1 MRLLWMWL
9 WKRRLFWLQI
19 TKKVLITGASGFIG
33 GALSLKLQ
41 SDGYTV
47 LKTSRDPKSPIYWN
61 PERDEI
67 SLNALEGLDGV
78 IHLAGENIASL
89 RWTRR
94 KKDRIFL
101 SRVRGTWLLSRA
113 LLRLKKPPRFFFSA
127 SAVGYYGNRGDEKLT
142 EESRHGS
149 GFLSEVCRK
158 WEEASEC
165 LTQKGI
171 RVIHGRFGNVLDSS
185 GGMVSKLLPLFRLG
199 LGAQLG
205 DGTQWMSWITRD
217 DLVRAIIW
225 MLFTKPLEGA
235 VNCCAPHPVTQKE
248 WAETLAKALHR
259 PLLFKIPKPLVHLL
273 FGEMGDELF
282 LSSTR
287 AVPHKLLESGF
298 QFKHSMLSQF
308 FRPNK

>member
-1 MRLLWMWL
+1 MEVSVRLLWL

-19 TKKVLITGASGFIG
+19 NKRILITGASGFIG
-33 GALSLKLQ
+33 SALSQKLQ

-67 SLNALEGLDGV
+67 PLEALEGLEGV

-89 RWTRR
+89 RWTKQ
-94 KKDRIFL
+94 KKERIFL
-101 SRVRGTWLLSRA
+101 SRVRGTWLLSHA

-127 SAVGYYGNRGDEKLT
+127 SAVGYYGSRGDEKLT
-142 EESRHGS
+142 EESRQGS
-149 GFLSEVCRK
+149 GFLADVCGR

-165 LTQKGI
+165 VTQKGI
-171 RVIHGRFGNVLDSS
+171 RVIHGRFGNVLDRS
-185 GGMVSKLLPLFRLG
+185 GGMVAQLLPLFRLG

-205 DGTQWMSWITRD
+205 DGKQWMSWITRD
-217 DLVRAIIW
+217 DLVRAISW

-235 VNCCAPHPVTQKE
+235 VNCSAPNPVTQKE
-248 WAETLAKALHR
+248 WAETLAKALHQ
-259 PLLFKIPKPLVHLL
+259 PLLFKIPKSVVHLL

-282 LSSTR
+282 LSSNR

-298 QFKHSMLSQF
+298 RFNSESMSSIRL
-308 FRPNK
+308 